1 MNDNFDE
8 RVNIKVKKELEKK
21 ELNEKLDDIRKS
33 VELSAEVF
41 PEVSKSL
48 SGLRKSV
55 EALNKSIL
63 AVDENQRGH
72 LVGSDKNTD
81 DLNSV
86 FVKVREV
93 VDNID
98 KLEGKLVNRNN
109 SGSLIEVITKLI
121 NAQNKGMTDRNNPN
135 SILSILKKDNRIKGW
150 ITWILLS
157 VLSALSII
165 QQFAPMS

>member
-1 MNDNFDE
+1 MSENFE
-8 RVNIKVKKELEKK
+8 EQVNIKVKKELEKK
-21 ELNEKLDDIRKS
+21 EFDKKLDDIRKS

-63 AVDENQRGH
+63 AVNESQRGH
-72 LVGSDKNTD
+72 IVETSKSKD

-93 VDNID
+93 LDNMD
-98 KLEGKLVNRNN
+98 TLEGKLVNRNN
-109 SGSLIEVITKLI
+109 SGSLVEVVTKLI
-121 NAQNKGMTDRNNPN
+121 NEQNKGMIDRNNPN
-135 SILSILKKDNRIKGW
+135 SILSILKKDNNIKGW
-150 ITWILLS
+150 ITWLL
-157 VLSALSII
+157 LTALSILTLMQNFI
-165 QQFAPMS
+165 PIS